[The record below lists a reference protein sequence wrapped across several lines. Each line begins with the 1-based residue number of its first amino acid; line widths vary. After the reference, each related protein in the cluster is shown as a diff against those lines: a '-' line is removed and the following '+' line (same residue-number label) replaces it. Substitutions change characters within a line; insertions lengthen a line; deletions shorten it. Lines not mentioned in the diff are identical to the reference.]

1 MLSERGKESPD
12 SRSVF
17 LKIEMPVTDNA
28 GAEING
34 VFLWQMKWKY
44 QRKNRNEAQG
54 ATRSLKF
61 CILQRFC

>member
-28 GAEING
+28 DAEALP
-34 VFLWQMKWKY
+34 V
-44 QRKNRNEAQG
+44 QR
-54 ATRSLKF
+54 
-61 CILQRFC
+61 